1 MVREIAGVLILG
13 VSATVAMAQ
22 SPPAV
27 SADTSM
33 WDPSVSRAADQN
45 LSRKLSQTGGVITA
59 CAERGFGN
67 RQGTAGS
74 RSRSNDRCASAGYAG
89 EQKPRPAEIVRAD
102 A

>member
-45 LSRKLSQTGGVITA
+45 LSRKLSQTGGVITPA
-59 CAERGFGN
+59 PSADLAIVKAPPVPDPGPMTVVPPP
-67 RQGTAGS
+67 GTPGS
-74 RSRSNDRCASAGYAG
+74 KSPD
-89 EQKPRPAEIVRAD
+89 QPK
-102 A
+102 